1 MPPSLYLLLFVY
13 LYTLV
18 FVFFL
23 TFIPLGG
30 HLTWGRAFPLL
41 GFYLPL
47 IILLIRSYPVNTIY
61 SFHSSVHLFMF
72 SFKVYARYVHCHI
85 SGQFFPGVKLRI
97 DLTRQIYATH
107 SPKAAKSAVNFPLG
121 YSGDNLPVECKYS
134 FAENLF
140 PISHELFRV
149 ASARVP
155 QRYKEQKDY
164 CLILNVRSWA
174 GTIDHFLIRKGW
186 RTSSWQ
192 CWRETIHRQ
201 KGLRQRNH
209 HFVLSPWKCPA

>member
-1 MPPSLYLLLFVY
+1 MGSRLPPFGILFASNYSSYSFLSGKYYL
-13 LYTLV
+13 
-18 FVFFL
+18 
-23 TFIPLGG
+23 FIS
-30 HLTWGRAFPLL
+30 F
-41 GFYLPL
+41 
-47 IILLIRSYPVNTIY
+47 IRSFIYVFIY
-61 SFHSSVHLFMF
+61 S
-72 SFKVYARYVHCHI
+72 ARYVHCHI

-174 GTIDHFLIRKGW
+174 GTIDHFLISKGS